1 MGSLQLLKLDD
12 QHHPW
17 EHEIEHFLKFDVDL
31 VNDIEKSDLF
41 CLYVDINSFI
51 SFNLRTNKNEKLNNL
66 KQKIDEVRGNVD
78 FKDITFLFSFLG
90 EGVYHKSLVPLIKL
104 LNGVG
109 IIDDNI
115 RVLYSTYYDRP
126 SNLKTE
132 TFWEFFVKLPVVDFK
147 GENPFPETIP
157 TKHFLCLIRQF
168 KPARF
173 FFFHELIKKTWWNDK
188 SVIDLS
194 FGVFNDMT
202 NHTKMLENISPEVR
216 DLLPIVFDNEYVGNN
231 DQHKIIDPE
240 KINQLINVVVET
252 FIGHGAPIEGR
263 GFITEKSMK
272 PFFYFQIPIWVAQKN
287 TVKIIRELGFDV
299 FDDFFENHYYDE
311 IEKTEERIKEV
322 VNLLDRILNRNIN
335 LDEFK
340 RSYKDRMM
348 NNWNLLISLDN
359 ENKKTFSRKF
369 RKLLF

>member
-17 EHEIEHFLKFDVDL
+17 EHEIEHFLKYDEEL
-31 VNDIEKSDLF
+31 VNDIAKSELF

-51 SFNLRTNKNEKLNNL
+51 SFNLRVKRNEKLNSL
-66 KQKIDEVRGNVD
+66 KQKIDEVKGNVD
-78 FKDITFLFSFLG
+78 YKDITFLFSFLG
-90 EGVYHKSLVPLIKL
+90 EGVHHRSLEPLIKL

-109 IIDDNI
+109 ITTENI
-115 RVLYSTYYDRP
+115 RVLYSTYYDVP
-126 SNLKTE
+126 TNVKTE
-132 TFWEFFVKLPVVDFK
+132 TFWEFFIKMPVIDFT
-147 GENPFPETIP
+147 GENPFIDKAPS
-157 TKHFLCLIRQF
+157 KHFLCLIRQF

-173 FFFHELIKKTWWNDK
+173 FFFHELIKTTWWNDK
-188 SVIDLS
+188 SIIDLS
-194 FGVFNDMT
+194 YGVFNDMT

-216 DLLPIVFDNEYVGNN
+216 ELLPIIFDNEYVGNS
-231 DQHKIIDPE
+231 DQHKTINHE
-240 KINQLINVVVET
+240 KINQLINIVVET
-252 FIGHGAPIEGR
+252 FIGRGNPIEGK

-272 PFFYFQIPIWVAQKN
+272 PFFYFQIPIWVAQTN

-311 IEKTEERIKEV
+311 IEKTEDRIKEV
-322 VNLLDRILNRNIN
+322 VKLLDRVLNKNTN
-335 LDEFK
+335 LEEFK
-340 RSYKDRMM
+340 NLNKDRMM

-359 ENKKTFSRKF
+359 ENKQTLSKKM